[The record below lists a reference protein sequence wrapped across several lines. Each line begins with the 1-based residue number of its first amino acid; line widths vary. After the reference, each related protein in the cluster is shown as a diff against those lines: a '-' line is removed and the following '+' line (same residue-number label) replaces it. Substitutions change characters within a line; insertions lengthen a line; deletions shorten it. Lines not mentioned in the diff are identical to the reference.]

1 MSLLSDTGARHDPPL
16 NHNFMISLIDTSSP
30 LAAIGSLALSAVLD
44 VLVGG
49 FTECSGLEMSM
60 TPEEYKEGGR
70 NGAVLKFP
78 SRVTWSNLTL
88 RKGVGIGTSLWDW
101 HYGFVAGKGKRRDG
115 VIVLLDATGLP
126 AAMWYFSRG
135 LPIKYSGPALNAT
148 QNNVAIES
156 IEVAH
161 EGLYQV
167 PGIGIAGGAAALIGG
182 LVS

>member
-1 MSLLSDTGARHDPPL
+1 MALLSTTGARHDPPL
-16 NHNFMISLIDTSSP
+16 NHNFMISLLDTSSTMG
-30 LAAIGSLALSAVLD
+30 AFGSIALSAVLD

-78 SRVTWSNLTL
+78 ARVTWSNLTL

-101 HYGFVAGKGKRRDG
+101 HYGFVSGTGKRRDG
-115 VIVLLDATGLP
+115 MIVLLDTTHAP
-126 AAMWYFSRG
+126 QAMWYFSRG
-135 LPIKYSGPALNAT
+135 LPIKYSGPALNAA

-167 PGIGIAGGAAALIGG
+167 PGIGLAGAAAGLIGG
-182 LVS
+182 LVG